1 MSRVP
6 RTINHRKRR
15 PSSRVT
21 ERRNRIIRKVR
32 DLVAERGIEPLGMRE
47 LAEECGVAVATLYNQ
62 FGSREGVIGAALE
75 ADFQIHFEPLS
86 ERTKNLS
93 AAEQFDAR
101 IRTAVHAVLGELRRY
116 TGSTMPL
123 YFSHTPHPVLR
134 RALHDLVVA
143 DFRHI
148 LEDIAQ
154 RGDLEP
160 WVDVPSFADDIV
172 TQHYALVMKWVQGH
186 IADDDLYNR
195 CIRAI
200 GASFIGAT
208 RGRTRTAFRKL
219 VASQAMEQE
228 QEPVS

>member
-1 MSRVP
+1 M
-6 RTINHRKRR
+6 RKRR

-47 LAEECGVAVATLYNQ
+47 LAQECGVAVATLYNQ
-62 FGSREGVIGAALE
+62 FGSREGVIGEALE
-75 ADFQIHFEPLS
+75 ADFRLHFEPLS
-86 ERTKNLS
+86 ERTKNLP
-93 AAEQFDAR
+93 AAKQFDVR

-116 TGSTMPL
+116 TDSTMPL

-154 RGDLEP
+154 RGDLEA
-160 WVDVPSFADDIV
+160 WVDIPSFADDIV
-172 TQHYALVMKWVQGH
+172 TQHYAIVMKWVQGH
-186 IADDDLYNR
+186 IADDELYSR

-200 GASFIGAT
+200 GACFVGIT
-208 RGRTRTAFRKL
+208 RGKTRTVFRQL
-219 VASQAMEQE
+219 VAAQAIEHE
-228 QEPVS
+228 SASRLLKNC